1 MTQLWWGSEG
11 GLASSFPRHLPL
23 RISEMAVNCDET
35 LATLVPSKG
44 VILKSVIGILTG
56 SLEMFP
62 KNSTFWLHI
71 LDQGG
76 YLQNT

>member
-1 MTQLWWGSEG
+1 
-11 GLASSFPRHLPL
+11 
-23 RISEMAVNCDET
+23 MAVNCDET

-44 VILKSVIGILTG
+44 IILKECDGG
-56 SLEMFP
+56 FDRFLEMFP
-62 KNSTFWLHI
+62 KSCTFWLHI